1 MKLRAKFFLVLFGV
15 MLVALGI
22 FLILY
27 TWGVVDQ
34 SDIQRLY
41 SGIERFI
48 PIKILYT
55 LIGVIT
61 IIFVM
66 LSLNFVWAGMEAE
79 RNIAFKTEHGEVL
92 ITLSAIEDYIRRF
105 LKEKPDIRDVRVK
118 VIAKK
123 IARKKGL
130 VVAVKTAVTSEIK
143 LPQLTESLQED
154 LKKKIQEMLGLEEP
168 ITIKVY
174 ISKIGERKKK
184 EKEEEGEEF
193 VPPFREF

>member
-15 MLVALGI
+15 ILVVLSI

-34 SDIQRLY
+34 SDIQCLY
-41 SGIERFI
+41 SSIERFI
-48 PIKILYT
+48 PVKILYT
-55 LIGVIT
+55 SIGGIT
-61 IIFVM
+61 IIFVI

-130 VVAVKTAVTSEIK
+130 VVAVKTAVASEIK
-143 LPQLTESLQED
+143 LPQLTEGLQED

-174 ISKIGERKKK
+174 ISKIGEKKK
-184 EKEEEGEEF
+184 KGKEEENEEF
-193 VPPFREF
+193 IPPFREF